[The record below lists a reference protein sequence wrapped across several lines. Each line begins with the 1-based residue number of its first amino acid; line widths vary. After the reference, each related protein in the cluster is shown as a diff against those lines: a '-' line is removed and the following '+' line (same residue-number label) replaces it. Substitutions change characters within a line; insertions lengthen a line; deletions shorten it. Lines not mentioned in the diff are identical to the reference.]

1 MPLAM
6 LEEIVWKRYH
16 SYYIFIYILCFLL
29 VGGKRNIAHSEGYLI
44 LFSLHNIQLV
54 LAGGGDSATMK
65 LLELDY
71 IFCPSSARNIVS
83 LYILAII

>member
-1 MPLAM
+1 MGG
-6 LEEIVWKRYH
+6 
-16 SYYIFIYILCFLL
+16 
-29 VGGKRNIAHSEGYLI
+29 GGKRNIAHSERYLI

-83 LYILAII
+83 LYSVHISYYIILIQNKICETSQI

>member
-1 MPLAM
+1 MTASLIY
-6 LEEIVWKRYH
+6 L
-16 SYYIFIYILCFLL
+16 SIFYAFLL
-29 VGGKRNIAHSEGYLI
+29 GEGLGGGGKRNIAHSERYLI